1 MSKSLSITM
10 VAIDRVSN
18 VSRTVGAN
26 ILRMADGVLGASK
39 RIASGVGSIMSGVM
53 GFLTS
58 IKTLMA
64 GVLAAIGTGRMVQAF
79 NETARS
85 IKAIGVASGDLGLAV
100 SEMSKLK
107 YVAEQ
112 NNSSFEALQVGI
124 KNMFTGLAQAAVT
137 GGSDTSRA
145 LTELGINVRDSAG
158 HMRAMSDLLPE
169 LADRISG
176 IQDPLTKAAFAEA
189 IFGKQW
195 QEMSRVLEGGGAR
208 IKHFG
213 DELERLGGVIT
224 PAQLDAA
231 QKYTDSIDHLNA
243 AWEGLWKQT
252 VQRIGPDL
260 ANWIN
265 WAAAAIAAVP
275 DMIKNVIDVM
285 RKSTSDPVT
294 AMRVGVLLDKTVNLF
309 KETGI
314 AAGSTFMAMLRD
326 ALSLGLP
333 LLTDVMKNIGKS
345 LIKNMIEGMGDAIGL
360 IGSID
365 KFAGGKF
372 SAMKNSIGAA
382 LTANPTTAPL
392 GSMLLGI
399 NFEAMGNEFKLAA
412 GGLGLEITADSEKF
426 VEQVREALTSG
437 TSATAIAIRKAADRL
452 KDAGVDVL
460 ATADNL
466 FQFSAEIKKHLVG
479 DPPAATPGPTSN
491 PDPTKIGAPGAAP
504 RESSVEAYT
513 GPAGRQHFYGFNM
526 QDFTKGLVEGMAQFR
541 DMVNDAETQGVNMAI
556 SIGMALSQN
565 VSSAIS
571 DVIAGTKSMGDAFRE
586 MLSATLR
593 QVSDLIIQLMV
604 MRAISGIAGSFLGG
618 GGYSGVEKTTGRGDI
633 FSNNGVF
640 VNKGGPIDVHRFA
653 GGGGVPGPSYVNR
666 DVVPALLTPGEF
678 VLSQRGRRANSMSD
692 LEYMNRGGSA
702 RDLGG
707 GGGLNVNVTIHQNIQ
722 GGSAEA
728 GQRIAQQTKTAVVDG
743 VLAALRANPSQRDQ
757 MRKVLA

>member
-26 ILRMADGVLGASK
+26 ILRMADGIMGVSK
-39 RIASGVGSIMSGVM
+39 RIASGVGSLLSGAL

-58 IKTLMA
+58 IQTLMA
-64 GVLAAIGTGRMVQAF
+64 GLLAAIGTGRMVQAF

-243 AWEGLWKQT
+243 AWEGLWQQT
-252 VQRIGPDL
+252 VQRIGPQL
-260 ANWIN
+260 AEWIN
-265 WAAAAIAAVP
+265 WAAATVAALP
-275 DMIKNVIDVM
+275 DIINNVVSTIQRSTQDVA
-285 RKSTSDPVT
+285 V
-294 AMRVGVLLDKTVNLF
+294 AMQMGEVLAKTVEVF
-309 KETGI
+309 KEAGI
-314 AAGSTFMAMLRD
+314 AAGTIFIAMVRD
-326 ALSLGLP
+326 SIVLGLP
-333 LLTDVMKNIGKS
+333 LIMDVVKNITKS
-345 LIKNMIEGMGDAIGL
+345 IVKYFLESFAEAA
-360 IGSID
+360 SAVAAVD
-365 KFAGGKF
+365 KINGGKF
-372 SAMKNSIGAA
+372 TDFKNK
-382 LTANPTTAPL
+382 
-392 GSMLLGI
+392 LGI
-399 NFEAMGNEFKLAA
+399 AVGGLPGGLRSGIDIMGTDFDALANDFRTA
-412 GGLGLEITADSEKF
+412 SVDLGLEI
-426 VEQVREALTSG
+426 EQDTKNFIANVRDALTSG
-437 TSATAIAIRKAADRL
+437 SSATSIAFTQAMDKLGAASMDAIK
-452 KDAGVDVL
+452 
-460 ATADNL
+460 TADGV
-466 FQFSAEIKKHLVG
+466 FKISDEIKKHYVAAA
-479 DPPAATPGPTSN
+479 PPMTPGATSN
-491 PDPTKIGAPGAAP
+491 PDPTKIGAPGAIDL
-504 RESSVEAYT
+504 
-513 GPAGRQHFYGFNM
+513 PAEIGSRGTAERQHFYSFDFKN
-526 QDFTKGLVEGMAQFR
+526 FTKGLTEGMAQFR
-541 DMVNDAETQGVNMAI
+541 DMVNDAETHGVNMAI